1 MASSA
6 NCEYLLSCVWLQ
18 SFLVTTF
25 PIVTPRTQRQSTTTL
40 QFYQS
45 DDDVVYITNIAP
57 GCGEI
62 SPLCWVLMR
71 EATLSESLHLE
82 STNWN
87 RCEVWW
93 WWRCLHCEYCTWVWW
108 EITFV
113 LSLGPNGSLF
123 RGSNNHHHLLLV
135 SDKKCTAPLHW
146 LVRWSQEIWFIFHLQ
161 WLQWC
166 TSQLKITSE
175 KTLISN
181 FAQ

>member
-1 MASSA
+1 MLNVKRKMASSA

-18 SFLVTTF
+18 SVPVTTF

-45 DDDVVYITNIAP
+45 DDDVVYIANIAP
-57 GCGEI
+57 GCGEKR
-62 SPLCWVLMR
+62 SPL
-71 EATLSESLHLE
+71 
-82 STNWN
+82 
-87 RCEVWW
+87 
-93 WWRCLHCEYCTWVWW
+93 
-108 EITFV
+108 

-123 RGSNNHHHLLLV
+123 RGSNYNHHHLLLV
-135 SDKKCTAPLHW
+135 GDKKCTAPLHW
-146 LVRWSQEIWFIFHLQ
+146 LVGWSQEIWFIFHLQ

-166 TSQLKITSE
+166 TLQLKITSE